1 MDRTQNQPAEARE
14 EFVTIIAPTMSAVMA
29 EFKARDLAA
38 LGYAIVGRA
47 GWHRFQ
53 VAEGQRSSE
62 LFDGRQM
69 LAATFRRPH
78 AAA

>member
-1 MDRTQNQPAEARE
+1 MENIESERAGARD
-14 EFVTIIAPTMSAVMA
+14 EFVTIIAPTMTAVMA

-38 LGYAIVGRA
+38 LGYAIVGKA

-53 VAEGQRSSE
+53 LSDGPKSCE

-69 LAATFRRPH
+69 LAATFHRPH
-78 AAA
+78 TA